1 MHRPRPLAPA
11 LTLAAILAS
20 SSLASAQTPP
30 AELTFSEALQRA
42 TSAPTAVRVALAR
55 AQVNQAQ
62 IGSAE
67 AAYYPSVSL
76 SVTPSLRYSESPPFV
91 EVLPR
96 QTTVNVSVPAS
107 ARASLTLYDFGRT
120 ANNVQAAERGA
131 SAAREDTRAAVIQ
144 AIAAVA
150 TAYLTVLSDREAIAA
165 VRATIAQREAHL
177 RIAEGLVTIG
187 TRPPIDRLRATV
199 DLDVS
204 RLDLTTQEAR
214 EQSDR
219 ASLASALGI
228 DPTREVNVAPVDDN
242 ALEVNDDP
250 VRAAEGAVANR
261 AEFRAARERIAQTEA
276 QLAAARSGRN
286 PILAVQGDGAIQYT
300 AALEGNAPSGIS
312 QSASATLAL
321 SWPIFDPTVRANI
334 RVAEANVAVA
344 RENLNAQT
352 LQVRTAAV
360 QAAISARSARLAL
373 EQSERLAAGAAA
385 TLDSATGRYQSG
397 AAPLLELID
406 AQATDASARI
416 AVVRARLSWHLARV
430 NLLAATGQIENLA
443 RPR

>member
-1 MHRPRPLAPA
+1 MHRPRLLTPA
-11 LTLAAILAS
+11 LTFTALFAA
-20 SSLASAQTPP
+20 SSLASAQAPP
-30 AELTFSEALQRA
+30 AEITFTEALQRA
-42 TSAPTAVRVALAR
+42 TSAPTTVRVALAR
-55 AQVNQAQ
+55 AQVSQAQ

-76 SVTPSLRYSESPPFV
+76 NVTPSLRYSESPPFV

-107 ARASLTLYDFGRT
+107 ARASMTLYDFGRT
-120 ANNVQAAERGA
+120 SNNVHAAERGA
-131 SAAREDTRAAVIQ
+131 SASREDTRAAVVQ

-150 TAYLTVLSDREAIAA
+150 TSYLTVLSDREAIAA

-219 ASLASALGI
+219 AALASALGI
-228 DPTREVNVAPVDDN
+228 DPTREVNITPVDDS
-242 ALEVNDDP
+242 ALEVDDDP
-250 VRAAEGAVANR
+250 TRAAEAAVTNR
-261 AEFRAARERIAQTEA
+261 AEFRAARERLAQTEA
-276 QLAAARSGRN
+276 QLAATRSGRN

-312 QSASATLAL
+312 QSAAATLVL
-321 SWPIFDPTVRANI
+321 NWPIFDPTVRANI
-334 RVAEANVAVA
+334 RVAEANVTVA
-344 RENLNAQT
+344 RENLTAQT

-406 AQATDASARI
+406 AQAADANARI
-416 AVVRARLSWHLARV
+416 TVVRARLSWHLARV